1 MGCCGSKAPSDDVLQ
16 NPRAVPSIGIPD
28 AYRGSKVAAD
38 AQLTVSGEGAA
49 MASAPVEQDA
59 AYWEV
64 KVVKPGAIFI
74 GVARKLS
81 TKELEAGFSRAK
93 DDDEPPRSWVFD
105 GKVEAGD
112 IIGVAF
118 GQSDLPNLSFTK
130 NGKAQPAFDVRKIGG
145 MVYPVVSV
153 GGGAVIK
160 VEFESE
166 EFANSPPHGF
176 SALMVAQS
184 ML

>member
-1 MGCCGSKAPSDDVLQ
+1 MGCCASKASSEDELE
-16 NPRAVPSIGIPD
+16 NPRALPSIGIPD
-28 AYRGSKVAAD
+28 AFRGSNVEAD
-38 AQLTVSGEGAA
+38 TQLTVSGTGAA

-64 KVVKPGAIFI
+64 KVVKPGDICI
-74 GVARKLS
+74 GVARKLT
-81 TKELEAGFSRAK
+81 TKELEAGFSRARK
-93 DDDEPPRSWVFD
+93 DDELPRSWVFD
-105 GKVEAGD
+105 GDFEAGD
-112 IIGVAF
+112 IIGLAF
-118 GQSDLPNLSFTK
+118 GQSDLPNLSFTR

-145 MVYPVVSV
+145 TVYPVVSV